1 MRYVKPSRLG
11 RALTKVRRNRL
22 VSLPSWLCLL
32 SQLETLRIDDNPFAS
47 EWQPIVAPILA
58 YPPRAGSVPA
68 VPPRSASQRA
78 LIQSRA
84 SFASYSSS
92 RSSAQSHEM
101 PASESAPQIGSDGW
115 MSPSSSAAQSMYQL
129 SGLGP
134 IAEDQQQPRSA
145 PLRPAPIATIPLT
158 PLDQVEDEPLALP
171 PSRPLRKMRSAG
183 SLFNQTPQGASTAK
197 GNLGF
202 NTAPNASAPSTAPLV
217 PPSASRFASLGS
229 AEGRR
234 AASAMGNYESE
245 SELSPPPAASRPGM
259 TVSTS
264 AKGSK
269 WGFLRKM
276 SMNRLKGDKSE
287 KSEKATLA
295 ASASANLSSLPPPL
309 VHAASDIGPALG
321 VRPSISMSRT
331 AMTLPTRKTI
341 ESDISEFG
349 EATMPSSASTLPLAS
364 PLGTLPSRGSI
375 FGTTGSTL
383 PKRGKR
389 RSFLPIDTP
398 PLINIAIPSTS
409 PFMPTTTIFEDGR
422 PPIPPPKSDI
432 AFEDT
437 SMTVSAS
444 QHFVESPLDD
454 LDTDARYMSGLETIK
469 SYLRDLFDLSRP
481 PVEPYGGFEVVSQ
494 GEGSCGG
501 SVAASEHPASPAS
514 GIVRGSIS
522 EARRARRP
530 TLETQLSRNP
540 STASVIDSEKGSF
553 AGTTESVDGKKFKND
568 KSKRARVL
576 REIYE
581 TERTYVRG
589 LGELVTIYVKPAAAP
604 VGTAKGGETVV
615 PAAERKVVFG
625 GIESILSIHRDNL
638 LPALEKAVKPL
649 LEGVDDDEGELST
662 RTAHAVGE
670 VFRTY
675 IAYMKQYST
684 YINNFDNALS
694 RMKTWTA
701 PTSAPGTPAF
711 GPRHSQTATTPS
723 ISSAAISVGV
733 GLGAVSLPSGDP
745 VPHSGSQMSTSQRKR
760 VKTFLKRCREHPIHS
775 QINLESYLLLPIQR
789 VPRYKLLL
797 EDLAMC
803 TLPRNDGPR
812 DTLDDAMN
820 EIASLASLMNEEK
833 RDADSRLRLYHWQQ
847 RISSRGPSPLVQPHR
862 KLILDGPLTLIRLV
876 KKASSFVEVES
887 ANVVDAEQTI
897 MPTKVIVPI
906 EHIAP
911 EPMDR
916 PIMLVLC
923 SDLLVLVQQSPG
935 SQSWDGQVDLFNVLR
950 MATLREP
957 ASIVHGNVLRVVD
970 NKVSA

>member
-1 MRYVKPSRLG
+1 MR
-11 RALTKVRRNRL
+11 
-22 VSLPSWLCLL
+22 
-32 SQLETLRIDDNPFAS
+32 
-47 EWQPIVAPILA
+47 
-58 YPPRAGSVPA
+58 
-68 VPPRSASQRA
+68 
-78 LIQSRA
+78 
-84 SFASYSSS
+84 
-92 RSSAQSHEM
+92 
-101 PASESAPQIGSDGW
+101 
-115 MSPSSSAAQSMYQL
+115 
-129 SGLGP
+129 
-134 IAEDQQQPRSA
+134 
-145 PLRPAPIATIPLT
+145 
-158 PLDQVEDEPLALP
+158 
-171 PSRPLRKMRSAG
+171 
-183 SLFNQTPQGASTAK
+183 
-197 GNLGF
+197 
-202 NTAPNASAPSTAPLV
+202 
-217 PPSASRFASLGS
+217 
-229 AEGRR
+229 
-234 AASAMGNYESE
+234 
-245 SELSPPPAASRPGM
+245 
-259 TVSTS
+259 
-264 AKGSK
+264 
-269 WGFLRKM
+269 
-276 SMNRLKGDKSE
+276 
-287 KSEKATLA
+287 
-295 ASASANLSSLPPPL
+295 
-309 VHAASDIGPALG
+309 
-321 VRPSISMSRT
+321 
-331 AMTLPTRKTI
+331 
-341 ESDISEFG
+341 
-349 EATMPSSASTLPLAS
+349 
-364 PLGTLPSRGSI
+364 
-375 FGTTGSTL
+375 
-383 PKRGKR
+383 
-389 RSFLPIDTP
+389 
-398 PLINIAIPSTS
+398 
-409 PFMPTTTIFEDGR
+409 TTTMFEDGQA
-422 PPIPPPKSDI
+422 PIPPPKSEI
-432 AFEDT
+432 SLENT

-444 QHFVESPLDD
+444 RNLVESPSDD
-454 LDTDARYMSGLETIK
+454 LDPDARYMSGLETIK

-481 PVEPYGGFEVVSQ
+481 PIEPYGGFEVVSQ

-501 SVAASEHPASPAS
+501 SMSASEHPASPAS
-514 GIVRGSIS
+514 GTVRGSIS

-540 STASVIDSEKGSF
+540 STASVIESEKGSF
-553 AGTTESVDGKKFKND
+553 AETTESVDGKKFKND
-568 KSKRARVL
+568 KSKRARVI

-604 VGTAKGGETVV
+604 IGTAKGGETVV

-649 LEGVDDDEGELST
+649 LEGADDEEGELST

-701 PTSAPGTPAF
+701 PTSTPGTPAF
-711 GPRHSQTATTPS
+711 GPRPSQTATTPS

-733 GLGAVSLPSGDP
+733 GLGAVSLPTGDP
-745 VPHSGSQMSTSQRKR
+745 VPHSGNQMSTSQRKR
-760 VKTFLKRCREHPIHS
+760 VKHFLKRCREHPIHS

-887 ANVVDAEQTI
+887 TNLVDAEQTI

-916 PIMLVLC
+916 PMMLVLC

-935 SQSWDGQVDLFNVLR
+935 HPNWDGPVDLFNVLR

-970 NKVSA
+970 NKVSACVCCSKPS